1 MRTSSSDLAA
11 LALVL
16 AFAFAL
22 YGRAAT
28 GSESDS
34 HVSRASRHYFLPA
47 TPENVQWGW
56 YDPNE
61 KPKLVIH
68 SGDTVSIE
76 TISHSL
82 GQIKPGL
89 DMGGIVKLRKEN
101 DGGGPH
107 SITGPI
113 YVSEAEPGDRKSV
126 VWERGRR
133 AGEAETVKGRN
144 KELE

>member
-89 DMGGIVKLRKEN
+89 DMG
-101 DGGGPH
+101 
-107 SITGPI
+107 
-113 YVSEAEPGDRKSV
+113 DRKSTRLNSSH
-126 VWERGRR
+126 E
-133 AGEAETVKGRN
+133 
-144 KELE
+144 

>member
-16 AFAFAL
+16 AFAFAP
-22 YGRAAT
+22 YGLAAT

-47 TPENVQWGW
+47 TPVNVQWCW

-61 KPKLVIH
+61 KPKVVIN
-68 SGDTVSIE
+68 SCDTVSIE

-82 GQIKPGL
+82 GQIKSEL
-89 DMGGIVKLRKEN
+89 HMGGNVKM
-101 DGGGPH
+101 
-107 SITGPI
+107 
-113 YVSEAEPGDRKSV
+113 
-126 VWERGRR
+126 RR
-133 AGEAETVKGRN
+133 E
-144 KELE
+144 